1 MLTTLFD
8 PFGVSLI
15 AGTSIGVVLGWGTVC
30 LLSWLGN

>member
-1 MLTTLFD
+1 MLTILFD

-15 AGTSIGVVLGWGTVC
+15 ATTSIGLVLGWGTVC